1 MSRRFGTVLFISGMF
16 FFFFNALR
24 HDSGYWI
31 SFDSGH
37 AAARPH
43 CWFSPHLKFARA
55 CKRELSNFKFNA
67 WNRGA
72 THNEQSTDE
81 GHSPETS
88 GHLRFWHFHQHS
100 SLLINFKHSQE
111 QSLEVLTV
119 SNLKLPFILGIVQG
133 QYLTLSCDLILVPWD
148 TIFSGKLL
156 FLTSLSS
163 LRCT

>member
-1 MSRRFGTVLFISGMF
+1 MSRCFRTVLFISGMF
-16 FFFFNALR
+16 FYELR

-43 CWFSPHLKFARA
+43 CWISPHLKFARA
-55 CKRELSNFKFNA
+55 CKRQLSNFKFNA

-88 GHLRFWHFHQHS
+88 GHLLRFWHFQQHS
-100 SLLINFKHSQE
+100 SLLFNFKHSQE

-119 SNLKLPFILGIVQG
+119 FNLSLPFILGIVQR
-133 QYLTLSCDLILVPWD
+133 QYLTLSCDLILVPWN
-148 TIFSGKLL
+148 TIFFRKIAVSH
-156 FLTSLSS
+156 
-163 LRCT
+163 